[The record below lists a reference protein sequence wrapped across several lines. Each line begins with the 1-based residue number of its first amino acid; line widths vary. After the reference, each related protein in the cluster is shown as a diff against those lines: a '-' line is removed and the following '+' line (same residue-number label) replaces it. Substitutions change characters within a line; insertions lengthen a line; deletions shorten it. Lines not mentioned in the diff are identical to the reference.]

1 MSTWKQKQTFTTL
14 FISTIFYLIEPF
26 NLGLS
31 VLLLSACSAEL
42 VAILFIESADS
53 VDILVSLNLS
63 SYHQIKSILF
73 TDFWNIKTK
82 NLLEDYKL

>member
-1 MSTWKQKQTFTTL
+1 MKTKANIHDSIYILQF
-14 FISTIFYLIEPF
+14 FYSIEPF

-73 TDFWNIKTK
+73 TDF
-82 NLLEDYKL
+82 